1 MKNEIKKIIWQGST
15 QLAPVPAVLIGCGGS
30 CGYKNNLI
38 TVAWAGI
45 VNSDKPM
52 MSISVRKERYSYNI
66 INETKEFTCNIPTA
80 ALAEKVDYCGVVSG
94 RKVDKFKETKLTA
107 VVGSQVKSPIVAECP
122 LSLECKIL
130 DDSHIIHLG
139 SHDLFLAEIVA
150 VQVSEDFITE
160 NNKLDLDKENL
171 LAYCHGAYYNL
182 GEKIGTFGFSVKK
195 NKN

>member
-52 MSISVRKERYSYNI
+52 MSISVRKGRYSYNI
-66 INETKEFTCNIPTA
+66 IKETKEFSCNIPTA

-94 RKVDKFKETKLTA
+94 RKVDKFKETKLTPIA
-107 VVGSQVKSPIVAECP
+107 GSQIKSPIVAECP

-160 NNKLDLDKENL
+160 DNKLDLDKENL

-195 NKN
+195 KK